1 MRCRLRLLTL
11 LAVSSI
17 GACAPEGPTA
27 FVTFNVKPDE
37 DCTYSKDSADGNAIP
52 TGRYDILRSGSAS
65 AKSEGCVRPYF
76 VHLLVNSFLRANS
89 DATLGRAEPNILQLD
104 RAEVRLM
111 DIQKRT
117 IIFGDGQDTPL
128 FNPFLVTT
136 NNSLQ
141 PSSNGK
147 AATTGIAT
155 IEAIPVAYAEF
166 LDDPM
171 FENQQILAEVQIFGT
186 TTGDVDIDLKPF
198 IYPIEICRGC
208 LNRCL
213 SSLTAMGKNP
223 DELTSGACVDMAGA
237 DGRYCIDDGC

>member
-1 MRCRLRLLTL
+1 MRRRLRLLSL
-11 LAVSSI
+11 LAVTLL
-17 GACAPEGPTA
+17 GACAPEGPSA

-37 DCTYSKDSADGNAIP
+37 TCMYSKESDDGNAIP
-52 TGRYDILRSGSAS
+52 TGKYDILRGGSVTT
-65 AKSEGCVRPYF
+65 KSDGCLRPYF

-104 RAEVRLM
+104 HAEVRLM

-117 IIFGDGQDTPL
+117 IVFGDGSDKPL

-141 PSSNGK
+141 PAASTK

-155 IEAIPVAYAEF
+155 VEAIPVAYADF

-171 FENQQILAEVQIFGT
+171 FENQQILAEIQIFGT
-186 TTGDVDIDLKPF
+186 TTGDVNIDFKPF
-198 IYPIEICRGC
+198 VYPIEICRGC

-213 SSLTAMGKNP
+213 SALTAMGKSP
-223 DELTSGACVDMAGA
+223 MDLTDGFCADNAGA